1 MYHTF
6 KITVKLFQNYHTII
20 KAYSNACSMGLSTT
34 ESAAFNRLSSHINQF
49 EKKHGNETITVNIYG
64 APEPRHSDYC
74 RLAPAYPG
82 EKPLSI
88 GETWTLRR
96 YSDQISVKGP
106 LRTFL
111 FLLAHRL
118 RPQNCVEIGMAY
130 GISGMSIL
138 TGLSLN
144 SSGHLTGIELLEY
157 YAPYVA
163 ENFLHF
169 PPDRWEVK
177 YGNGLRLN
185 SSPTLQGRVPYDLG
199 FIDGAPRK
207 EERLTCFRSLVPL
220 MNTGGVVVFDEIHW
234 TRYMDEAWHEIKK
247 HPRVVRTE
255 DFGRFGVALLK

>member
-1 MYHTF
+1 MF
-6 KITVKLFQNYHTII
+6 KTTVKLFQNYYTII
-20 KAYSNACSMGLSTT
+20 KAYSDAYSVSLSTA
-34 ESAAFNRLSSHINQF
+34 ESAAFGRLNAHINQF
-49 EKKHGNETITVNIYG
+49 EEKHGNETITVNIYG
-64 APEPRHSDYC
+64 APEPEHSNYY
-74 RLAPAYPG
+74 RLAPAYRG
-82 EKPLSI
+82 ERPVI
-88 GETWTLRR
+88 AGETWTLKR

-106 LRTFL
+106 LRVFL

-130 GISGMSIL
+130 GISGISIL

-144 SSGHLTGIELLEY
+144 SSGYLTCIELFDY
-157 YAPYVA
+157 YAPYAA

-185 SSPTLQGRVPYDLG
+185 SSPTLQGKMPYDLG

-220 MNTGGVVVFDEIHW
+220 MNPGGVVVFDEIHW
-234 TRYMDEAWHEIKK
+234 TQYMDEAWHEIKK